1 MKPHMSPKKPTKKEL
16 EKHIEEMDKQLEASE
31 DKAGK
36 YLKELQYAK
45 ADMRNMQKQ
54 NLKRIQDVMD
64 RANGSILQQLIPLLD
79 ELRILGS
86 NDAEVDKLVEGVQMV
101 ERKLMKVLELEG
113 VQPIE
118 VKGLKFDPFRHEALM
133 EVETL
138 DVEEGC
144 VAEEIMRGYTYKDR
158 VLRASVV
165 KVARAPDVV
174 EIKIEDDQD
183 E

>member
-1 MKPHMSPKKPTKKEL
+1 MSPKKPTKKEL
-16 EKHIEEMDKQLEASE
+16 EKMLEISE

-45 ADMRNMQKQ
+45 ADLQNIQKQ
-54 NLKRIQDVMD
+54 NLKRLQDVRD
-64 RANGSILQQLIPLLD
+64 RANGSILQQLIPILD
-79 ELRILGS
+79 ELQILGS
-86 NDAEVDKLVEGVQMV
+86 NDAEMDKLVEGVQMV
-101 ERKLMKVLELEG
+101 ERKLMKILELEG

-118 VKGLKFDPFRHEALM
+118 AEGLRFDPFKHEAIM

-138 DVEEGC
+138 EVEEGL
-144 VAEEIMRGYTYKDR
+144 VTEEIRRGYTYKDR

>member
-1 MKPHMSPKKPTKKEL
+1 MSPKKPTKKEL
-16 EKHIEEMDKQLEASE
+16 EQMLEASE
-31 DKAGK
+31 DKAGR
-36 YLKELQYAK
+36 YLKDLQYAR
-45 ADMRNMQKQ
+45 ADIQNMQKQ

-79 ELRILGS
+79 ELHILGS
-86 NDAEVDKLVEGVQMV
+86 NDAEDKLIEGVQMV

-113 VQPIE
+113 VQSIE
-118 VKGLKFDPFRHEALM
+118 AEGLKFDPFKHEAIM

-138 DVEEGC
+138 DVEDGC
-144 VAEEIMRGYTYKDR
+144 VAEEVRRGYTYKDR

>member
-1 MKPHMSPKKPTKKEL
+1 MSPRKPTKKDL
-16 EKHIEEMDKQLEASE
+16 EKHIEEMDKQLEISE

-36 YLKELQYAK
+36 YLNELQYAK
-45 ADMRNMQKQ
+45 ADMQNMQKQ
-54 NLKRIQDVMD
+54 NLKRTQDVMD
-64 RANGSILQQLIPLLD
+64 RANGSILQQLIPILD
-79 ELRILGS
+79 ELQILGS
-86 NDAEVDKLVEGVQMV
+86 NEADGMLIEGVQMV
-101 ERKLMKVLELEG
+101 ERKLMKVLEMEG

-118 VKGLKFDPFRHEALM
+118 AEGLKFDPFRHEAIM

-138 DVEEGC
+138 DIEDGH
-144 VAEEIMRGYTYKDR
+144 VAEEIRQGYTYKDR

>member
-1 MKPHMSPKKPTKKEL
+1 MSPKKPTKKEL
-16 EKHIEEMDKQLEASE
+16 EKMLEASE
-31 DKAGK
+31 EKAGK

-45 ADMRNMQKQ
+45 ADMQNMQKQ
-54 NLKRIQDVMD
+54 NHKRLQDMMD

-86 NDAEVDKLVEGVQMV
+86 NEAENEKLVEGVGMV
-101 ERKLMKVLELEG
+101 EKKLAKLLELEG
-113 VQPIE
+113 VKAIE
-118 VKGLKFDPFRHEALM
+118 AHGLKFDPFKHEAIL

-138 DVEEGC
+138 DVEAGH
-144 VAEEIMRGYTYKDR
+144 VAEEIRRGYMYKDR
-158 VLRASVV
+158 VLRASAV

-174 EIKIEDDQD
+174 EIMIEDDQD

>member
-1 MKPHMSPKKPTKKEL
+1 MSPKKPTKKEL
-16 EKHIEEMDKQLEASE
+16 EKMLEVSE

-36 YLKELQYAK
+36 YLKDLQYAK
-45 ADMRNMQKQ
+45 ADMQNMQKQ
-54 NLKRIQDVMD
+54 NLNRIQDVMD

-79 ELRILGS
+79 ELHILGS
-86 NDAEVDKLVEGVQMV
+86 NDAEDKLIEGVQMV
-101 ERKLMKVLELEG
+101 ERKLMKILELEG
-113 VQPIE
+113 VLPIKAE
-118 VKGLKFDPFRHEALM
+118 GLKFDPFKHEAIM

-138 DVEEGC
+138 DVEDGY
-144 VAEEIMRGYTYKDR
+144 VAEEIMRGYMYKDR

>member
-1 MKPHMSPKKPTKKEL
+1 MSPKKPTKKEL
-16 EKHIEEMDKQLEASE
+16 EKMLEISE

-45 ADMRNMQKQ
+45 ADLQNIQKQ
-54 NLKRIQDVMD
+54 NRKRLQDVMD
-64 RANGSILQQLIPLLD
+64 RANGSILQQLIPILD
-79 ELRILGS
+79 ELQILGS

-118 VKGLKFDPFRHEALM
+118 AERLRFDPFKHEAIM

-138 DVEEGC
+138 EVEEGL
-144 VAEEIMRGYTYKDR
+144 VTEEIRRGYTYKDR

>member
-1 MKPHMSPKKPTKKEL
+1 MSPRKPTKKDL
-16 EKHIEEMDKQLEASE
+16 EKHIEEMDKQLEISE

-45 ADMRNMQKQ
+45 ADLQNMQKQ

-64 RANGSILQQLIPLLD
+64 RANGSILQQMIPLLD
-79 ELRILGS
+79 ELQILGAF
-86 NDAEVDKLVEGVQMV
+86 NAEENLIEGVQMV
-101 ERKLMKVLELEG
+101 ERKLMKVLEMEG

-118 VKGLKFDPFRHEALM
+118 SLGLKFDPFKHEAIM

-138 DVEEGC
+138 NFEDGH
-144 VAEEIMRGYTYKDR
+144 VAEEIRQGYTYKDK

-165 KVARAPDVV
+165 KVAKAPDVV

>member
-1 MKPHMSPKKPTKKEL
+1 MSPKKPTKKEL
-16 EKHIEEMDKQLEASE
+16 EKMMEISE

-45 ADMRNMQKQ
+45 ADLQNIQKQ
-54 NLKRIQDVMD
+54 NLKRLQVVMD
-64 RANGSILQQLIPLLD
+64 RANGSILQQLIPILD
-79 ELRILGS
+79 ELQILGS
-86 NDAEVDKLVEGVQMV
+86 NDAEVDKLIEGVQMV

-118 VKGLKFDPFRHEALM
+118 AEGLRFDPFKHEAIM

-138 DVEEGC
+138 EVEEGLIT
-144 VAEEIMRGYTYKDR
+144 EEIRRGYTYKDR

>member
-1 MKPHMSPKKPTKKEL
+1 MSPKKPTKKEL
-16 EKHIEEMDKQLEASE
+16 EKMLEISE

-36 YLKELQYAK
+36 YLKELLYAK
-45 ADMRNMQKQ
+45 ADLQNIQKQ
-54 NLKRIQDVMD
+54 NRKRLQDVMD
-64 RANGSILQQLIPLLD
+64 RANGSILQQLIPILD
-79 ELRILGS
+79 ELQILGS
-86 NDAEVDKLVEGVQMV
+86 NDAEVDKLVEGVEMV
-101 ERKLMKVLELEG
+101 ERKLMKILELEG

-118 VKGLKFDPFRHEALM
+118 AEGLRFDPFKHEAIM

-138 DVEEGC
+138 EVEEGL
-144 VAEEIMRGYTYKDR
+144 VTEEIRRGYTYKDR

>member
-1 MKPHMSPKKPTKKEL
+1 MPQMSPKKPTKKEL
-16 EKHIEEMDKQLEASE
+16 EKMLEASE
-31 DKAGK
+31 DKAGR
-36 YLKELQYAK
+36 YLMDLQYTR
-45 ADMRNMQKQ
+45 ADMQNMQKQ
-54 NLKRIQDVMD
+54 NLKLIQDVMD

-79 ELRILGS
+79 ELHILGS
-86 NDAEVDKLVEGVQMV
+86 NDAEEKLIEGVQMV

-118 VKGLKFDPFRHEALM
+118 AEGLKFDPFKHEAIM

-138 DVEEGC
+138 DVEDGC
-144 VAEEIMRGYTYKDR
+144 VAEEVRRGYTYKDR

>member
-1 MKPHMSPKKPTKKEL
+1 MKPQMSPKKPTKKEL
-16 EKHIEEMDKQLEASE
+16 EKQLEASE

-45 ADMRNMQKQ
+45 ADMQNMQKQ

-79 ELRILGS
+79 ELHILGS
-86 NDAEVDKLVEGVQMV
+86 NDAEDKLIEGVQMV
-101 ERKLMKVLELEG
+101 ERKLMKLLEMEG

-118 VKGLKFDPFRHEALM
+118 ALGLKFDPFKHEALM

-138 DVEEGC
+138 DVEDGC
-144 VAEEIMRGYTYKDR
+144 VAEEIRRGYTYKDR

-174 EIKIEDDQD
+174 EIKIEDNQD

>member
-1 MKPHMSPKKPTKKEL
+1 MSPRKPTKKDL
-16 EKHIEEMDKQLEASE
+16 EKHIEEMDKQLEISE

-45 ADMRNMQKQ
+45 ADLQNMQKQ

-64 RANGSILQQLIPLLD
+64 RANGSILQQMIPLLD
-79 ELRILGS
+79 ELQILGAF
-86 NDAEVDKLVEGVQMV
+86 NAEENLIEGVQMV
-101 ERKLMKVLELEG
+101 ERKLMKVLEMEG

-118 VKGLKFDPFRHEALM
+118 SLGLKFDPFRHEAIM

-138 DVEEGC
+138 NFEDGH
-144 VAEEIMRGYTYKDR
+144 VAEEIRQGYTYKDK

-165 KVARAPDVV
+165 KVAKAPDVV

>member
-1 MKPHMSPKKPTKKEL
+1 MPQMLHKKPTKKML
-16 EKHIEEMDKQLEASE
+16 EEQLEACE
-31 DKAGK
+31 AKAGK

-45 ADMRNMQKQ
+45 ADMQNMQKQ
-54 NLKRIQDVMD
+54 NIKRIHDVMD

-79 ELRILGS
+79 ELQILGAY
-86 NDAEVDKLVEGVQMV
+86 DADKKKLVEGIQMV
-101 ERKLMKVLELEG
+101 EKKLMKVLEMEG

-118 VKGLKFDPFRHEALM
+118 ANGLKFDPFKHEAIM

-138 DVEEGC
+138 DVEDGC
-144 VAEEIMRGYTYKDR
+144 VAEEIRRGYTYKNR
-158 VLRASVV
+158 VLRACVV
-165 KVARAPDVV
+165 KVAKAPDVV